1 MFLSR
6 EIRDVLLMA
15 WMFLVVARS
24 SGEERGE
31 LRKSPDLGVLIIFH
45 IERALLF
52 FFFRIQVFGESL
64 PHPTPFSEFF

>member
-15 WMFLVVARS
+15 WMFLVMARS

-52 FFFRIQVFGESL
+52 FFQNSGL
-64 PHPTPFSEFF
+64 PREPPPSYPPF

>member
-1 MFLSR
+1 
-6 EIRDVLLMA
+6 MA
-15 WMFLVVARS
+15 WMFLVMARS

-52 FFFRIQVFGESL
+52 FFQNSVRSSDSKRVQFRFENKG
-64 PHPTPFSEFF
+64 P

>member
-1 MFLSR
+1 
-6 EIRDVLLMA
+6 MA
-15 WMFLVVARS
+15 WMFLVMARS

-52 FFFRIQVFGESL
+52 FF
-64 PHPTPFSEFF
+64 SEFRSSERASPLLPPFLNSFYILIG